1 MYAQKKHVT
10 VVALNAEIK
19 NSHVLLSDR
28 SLNRAVHALG
38 FKFKKDSNRRAL
50 IEKPNI
56 AEMRTKFLR
65 QYMQEIRSS
74 SRRPIVFMDETWI
87 YSKGNPGKSWQ
98 DEDLKSVRKPA
109 GYDGKRF
116 IIVHA
121 GTSTG
126 FIQNASLLFVS
137 KSLKEDYHG
146 EMNGDL
152 FKKWLINN
160 LLNNLEEPSLI
171 VIDNA
176 PYHSTL
182 EKLPTSSWTK
192 GDMVAGLTRRNIP
205 FDSTLFKPEL
215 YSFIKSLGIQKQYE
229 VDNIIRNHGHDV
241 LRLPPYH
248 CEFNAIELVWAH
260 AKSYYDKHIGR
271 DGYSDHSVISMWN
284 EALQQCDETFWA
296 NCVRHTEDVIKAWY
310 KREEVLDFICK
321 RNDN

>member
-1 MYAQKKHVT
+1 KHVT
-10 VVALNAEIK
+10 VAALNAEIK

-28 SLNRAVHALG
+28 SLNRAVHALR

-74 SRRPIVFMDETWI
+74 SRRPIAFMDETWI

-126 FIQNASLLFVS
+126 FIQNASLLFAS

-182 EKLPTSSWTK
+182 VEKLPTSSWTK
-192 GDMVAGLTRRNIP
+192 GDMVAWLTRRNIP

-215 YSFIKSLGIQKQYE
+215 CSESS
-229 VDNIIRNHGHDV
+229 D
-241 LRLPPYH
+241 
-248 CEFNAIELVWAH
+248 
-260 AKSYYDKHIGR
+260 YD
-271 DGYSDHSVISMWN
+271 SDT
-284 EALQQCDETFWA
+284 D
-296 NCVRHTEDVIKAWY
+296 
-310 KREEVLDFICK
+310 
-321 RNDN
+321 

>member
-1 MYAQKKHVT
+1 
-10 VVALNAEIK
+10 
-19 NSHVLLSDR
+19 
-28 SLNRAVHALG
+28 
-38 FKFKKDSNRRAL
+38 
-50 IEKPNI
+50 
-56 AEMRTKFLR
+56 MRTKFLR

-74 SRRPIVFMDETWI
+74 SRRPIAFMDETWI

-126 FIQNASLLFVS
+126 FIQNASLLFAS

-182 EKLPTSSWTK
+182 VEKLPTSSWTK
-192 GDMVAGLTRRNIP
+192 GDMVAWLTRRNIP

-248 CEFNAIELVWAH
+248 YEFNAIELVWAH
-260 AKSYYDKHIGR
+260 AKSYYDKHI
-271 DGYSDHSVISMWN
+271 
-284 EALQQCDETFWA
+284 
-296 NCVRHTEDVIKAWY
+296 
-310 KREEVLDFICK
+310 
-321 RNDN
+321 